1 MGNPARDIFSAALD
15 LPQADRLE
23 LASRLIASVDGPDEP
38 EWETAWEDEVERRVQ
53 HQLGPTASGVR
64 EPGVPWSQVRGR
76 VLQRLPR

>member
-1 MGNPARDIFSAALD
+1 MGHPARDIFSAALD

-38 EWETAWEDEVERRVQ
+38 EWETAWEEEVERRDRVEP
-53 HQLGPTASGVR
+53 GGR
-64 EPGVPWSQVRGR
+64 EPAAPWSQVRAR